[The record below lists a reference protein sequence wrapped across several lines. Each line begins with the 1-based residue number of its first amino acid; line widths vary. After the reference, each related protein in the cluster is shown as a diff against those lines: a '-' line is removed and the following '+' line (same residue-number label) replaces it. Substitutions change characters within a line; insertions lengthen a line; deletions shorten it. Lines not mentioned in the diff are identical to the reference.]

1 MLASGSWGLIA
12 AAILV
17 LIVLFKWINVL
28 REYERGVVFRL
39 GRVLARPKGPGLVM
53 VLWPIDRML
62 RVSLRTEVESIP
74 AQDVITR
81 DNVSVKV
88 NAVLYFRVIEPIPA
102 IINVKD
108 YLYGTS
114 QLAQTTLRSVLG
126 TADLDDLL
134 AERDKINL
142 RLQEIIDRQTEPW
155 GVKVATV
162 EIKDVD
168 LPEEMRRA
176 MARQAMAEREKRGK
190 IIHAEGEFQASER
203 LAQAAKVMRRD
214 PMTLQLRYLQTLVE
228 VSGGNKT
235 IVVPFP
241 LPLDTLTSL
250 FGQMRV
256 APNETS
262 EAPPREEADAAHH

>member
-1 MLASGSWGLIA
+1 MILGGAPWGLIA

-17 LIVLFKWINVL
+17 LLVLFKWINIL

-39 GRVLARPKGPGLVM
+39 GRVLAKPKGPGLVL

-88 NAVLYFRVIEPIPA
+88 NAVLYFRVIEPVPA

-142 RLQEIIDRQTEPW
+142 RLREIIDRQTEPW

-176 MARQAMAEREKRGK
+176 MARQAMAEREKRAK

-203 LAQAAKVMRRD
+203 LTQAAKVMRQD
-214 PMTLQLRYLQTLVE
+214 TMTLQLRYLQTLVE

-235 IVVPFP
+235 VILPFP
-241 LPLDTLTSL
+241 LPLDTLASL
-250 FGQMRV
+250 LGQARAA
-256 APNETS
+256 APDGAGETTS
-262 EAPPREEADAAHH
+262 ESETARH

>member
-1 MLASGSWGLIA
+1 MLAAGSWGLIA
-12 AAILV
+12 AAV
-17 LIVLFKWINVL
+17 LMLIIFFKWLNVL

-39 GRVLARPKGPGLVM
+39 GRVLARPKGPGLVL
-53 VLWPIDRML
+53 VLWPIDRMV

-102 IINVKD
+102 IINVKN

-228 VSGGNKT
+228 VSSGNKT
-235 IVVPFP
+235 VVVPFP
-241 LPLDTLTSL
+241 LPLDTLAA
-250 FGQMRV
+250 FIGQAQA
-256 APNETS
+256 APNGAADVRANEDI
-262 EAPPREEADAAHH
+262 EASPH

>member
-1 MLASGSWGLIA
+1 MMPITGSWGWIA
-12 AAILV
+12 AAAV
-17 LIVLFKWINVL
+17 LLLVLFKWINVL
-28 REYERGVVFRL
+28 REYERGVIFRL
-39 GRVLARPKGPGLVM
+39 GRVLSRPKGPGLIL
-53 VLWPIDRML
+53 VLWPIDRMQ
-62 RVSLRTEVESIP
+62 RVSLRTEVENIP

-168 LPEEMRRA
+168 LPDEMRRA
-176 MARQAMAEREKRGK
+176 MARQAMAEREKRAK

-203 LAQAAKVMRRD
+203 LTQAATVMRRD

-235 IVVPFP
+235 VVVPFP
-241 LPLDTLTSL
+241 LPLDTIATLL
-250 FGQMRV
+250 GQQRGAEQNGPAV
-256 APNETS
+256 TPGEET
-262 EAPPREEADAAHH
+262 AHH